1 MIRVFE
7 EYDCVGE
14 VSVNGI
20 NSLSVDQVFDLCDL
34 LQLLID
40 AGVIPDEPFTIYAT
54 EHRLR
59 EALRRQNR
67 HNRRRR

>member
-1 MIRVFE
+1 MIRVLE
-7 EYDCVGE
+7 EYDCMGE
-14 VSVNGI
+14 VCVDSVDN
-20 NSLSVDQVFDLCDL
+20 LTVDQVFDLCDL

-40 AGVIPDEPFTIYAT
+40 AGVIPDESYTIYAT